1 MCAQMLTSS
10 KGGELISFKVNGE
23 ERIHQGENCID
34 ENGKIYWK
42 RHSPV
47 LFPIVGKLKKN
58 TTLIGGR
65 TFEIMQH
72 GFARDME
79 FEPITK
85 LDNFHSY
92 VLKSNKYTIAR
103 YPYEFALYNTYRTEG
118 NKLTT
123 IYKVVNTGL
132 INLPFGIG
140 GHPAF
145 KIDQEELKQGHYYLE
160 FEEPEEKIHFLYLVD
175 GLIGTDYARNRVME
189 KKFIPLDSHTFDN
202 DALIMKNITSHKI
215 SLVNYAMKKR
225 LLTMDF
231 TGFAYLAIW
240 SKPNAPFICIEP
252 WYATADSI
260 KSSGV
265 FTQKPD
271 LISLKT
277 DEEFECKY
285 TVEFFWF
292 GSQGTVP
299 TETNVAHRGLSP
311 TRQMR

>member
-1 MCAQMLTSS
+1 MYTQMLTSA

-23 ERIHQGENCID
+23 EKIHQGEEVVD
-34 ENGKIYWK
+34 ENGKAYWK

-58 TTLIGGR
+58 KTLIGGR
-65 TFEIMQH
+65 TYELMQH
-72 GFARDME
+72 GFARDLE

-85 LDNFHSY
+85 LNNFHSY
-92 VLKSNKYTIAR
+92 VLKSNKYTLLK
-103 YPYEFALYNTYRTEG
+103 YPYEFELYNTYRTEE

-145 KIDQEELKQGHYYLE
+145 KIDIEELKKGNYYLE
-160 FEEPEEKIHFLYLVD
+160 FEKDEEKIHFLYLVD
-175 GLIGTDYARNRVME
+175 GLVGTDYANNRIVE
-189 KKFIPLDSHTFDN
+189 KRYIPLDAHTFDN
-202 DALIMKNITSHKI
+202 DALIMKSITSNKI
-215 SLVNYAMKKR
+215 SLINVETKKR

-231 TGFAYLAIW
+231 TGFPYLAIW

-252 WYATADSI
+252 WYSTADNI
-260 KSSGV
+260 NSSGV

-271 LISLKT
+271 IISLKP
-277 DEEFECKY
+277 EESFECKY
-285 TVEFFWF
+285 TVEFF
-292 GSQGTVP
+292 
-299 TETNVAHRGLSP
+299 
-311 TRQMR
+311 